1 MNKSILLVV
10 CDFLVLSLLSF
21 ISFDKATAE
30 EGASISQEALEE
42 AKNQSQSEVG
52 LLFEI
57 LNKKNEEQQKENE
70 EQSTKLGA
78 EKDALEKA
86 LADREKNLDQRIAEL
101 AKTRKD
107 LENTE
112 ELATNL
118 AEEKARLQ
126 KERTSLQ
133 KEKSKL
139 KEERDI
145 LTGQTKE
152 AADTRAVLL
161 TEVKDLESKKAVV
174 GERLKNMH
182 NEVEKKKAELS
193 QQQKELALIGAQKN
207 AVVEE
212 KQTLQV
218 ALAQKDATLSSTKD
232 VLAKTEGTL
241 ASAQQNIQTLQGDK
255 VELQGTLA
263 QSEAQKAF
271 IAKQKMV
278 LEKQTTELEKKTQQL
293 LASKGQLEQEKTGLQ
308 DEKRDLQTS
317 LEKSRLQIEA
327 NKKEEER
334 IRQSIAAAKA
344 DLQRQREEATAEL
357 ARQEAE
363 KARLLAEKDKIL
375 ETNKKLTE
383 NITTLADLSERKTEE
398 IKNKIDR
405 AQPLS
410 PNTIFTHFRNAQVRL
425 RFLSLTKGILGT
437 TQTREFNIPAT
448 LVEDRGGVF
457 AVTLIK
463 DSPFEI
469 RRARSAIGISGTLFI
484 GSKKLPV
491 LDVSYAKDD
500 PRVLIVP
507 IPAGTTEG
515 LHRFKIDSDPYHFP
529 KAILVDPNG
538 QGYGE
543 MAFNIH
549 AENDQYIELKSGIL
563 RSLSGEFTQS
573 IGDFTF
579 SQTGHFLGVLVNRN
593 HAIRLLDLSSPY
605 KMPLGDTFNPDRTSI
620 LSSILERKVRILNAE
635 LH

>member
-21 ISFDKATAE
+21 ISFEATAE
-30 EGASISQEALEE
+30 EGASISQAALEE

-86 LADREKNLDQRIAEL
+86 LADRKKNLDQRIAEL
-101 AKTRKD
+101 EKTRKD

-126 KERTSLQ
+126 KERTGLQ

-152 AADTRAVLL
+152 AADTRSVLL

-174 GERLKNMH
+174 GERLKNMQ

-193 QQQKELALIGAQKN
+193 QQQKELALVGAQKN

-218 ALAQKDATLSSTKD
+218 ALARKDATLTSTKD

-263 QSEAQKAF
+263 QSEAQKSF
-271 IAKQKMV
+271 IAKQKMA
-278 LEKQTTELEKKTQQL
+278 LEKKTQQL
-293 LASKGQLEQEKTGLQ
+293 LDSKGQLEEEKTGLQ
-308 DEKRDLQTS
+308 DENRDLLTS

-334 IRQSIAAAKA
+334 IRQSIVAAKA
-344 DLQRQREEATAEL
+344 DLERQRKEASAEL
-357 ARQEAE
+357 ARQEAD
-363 KARLLAEKDKIL
+363 KARLLAEKEKIMD
-375 ETNKKLTE
+375 NNRKLTE
-383 NITTLADLSERKTEE
+383 NVATLAELSGKKTDE
-398 IKNKIDR
+398 IKNKIDA

-410 PNTIFTHFRNAQVRL
+410 PNTIFTLFRNAQVRL
-425 RFLSLTKGILGT
+425 RFLSLTKGILGA

-448 LVEDRGGVF
+448 LVEDSRGVF

-463 DSPFEI
+463 NSPFEI
-469 RRARSAIGISGTLFI
+469 RRARSATGISGTLFV
-484 GSKKLPV
+484 GSKTLPV
-491 LDVSYAKDD
+491 LDVSYAPDD

-507 IPAGTTEG
+507 LPPKAADG

-529 KAILVDPNG
+529 KAILVDPDG
-538 QGYGE
+538 KGYGE

-549 AENDQYIELKSGIL
+549 AENDQYIELKSGLL

-573 IGDFTF
+573 TGDFTF
-579 SQTGHFLGVLVNRN
+579 SQTGHFLGILVNRN
-593 HAIRLLDLSSPY
+593 HAIRLPDLSSPY
-605 KMPLGDTFNPDRTSI
+605 KMPLGDAFNPERASL

>member
-30 EGASISQEALEE
+30 EGASISQAALEE
-42 AKNQSQSEVG
+42 AKNQRQSV
-52 LLFEI
+52 LSLQFKI
-57 LNKKNEEQQKENE
+57 LNAKIEEQQKENE

-101 AKTRKD
+101 EKTRKN

-174 GERLKNMH
+174 GERLKNMQ

-193 QQQKELALIGAQKN
+193 QQQKELALIDSQKN
-207 AVVEE
+207 AVLEE

-255 VELQGTLA
+255 VQLQGTLA

-278 LEKQTTELEKKTQQL
+278 LEKQATELEKKTQQL
-293 LASKGQLEQEKTGLQ
+293 MASKGQLEKEKTGLQ

-344 DLQRQREEATAEL
+344 DLERQRKEAATEL
-357 ARQEAE
+357 ARQEAD
-363 KARLLAEKDKIL
+363 KARLLAEKEKIMD
-375 ETNKKLTE
+375 NNRKLTE
-383 NITTLADLSERKTEE
+383 NVATLEKKTEE
-398 IKNKIDR
+398 IKNKIDK

-425 RFLSLTKGILGT
+425 KFLSLTKGILGA

-448 LVEDRGGVF
+448 LVEDSRGVF

-469 RRARSAIGISGTLFI
+469 RRARSATSISGTLFV

-507 IPAGTTEG
+507 LPPGAADG

-538 QGYGE
+538 KGYGE

-573 IGDFTF
+573 TGDFTF

-593 HAIRLLDLSSPY
+593 HAIRLPDLSSPY
-605 KMPLGDTFNPDRTSI
+605 KMPLGDAFDPERTSL
-620 LSSILERKVRILNAE
+620 LSDILERRVRILNAE

>member
-21 ISFDKATAE
+21 VSFDKATAE
-30 EGASISQEALEE
+30 DGASISQAALEE

-70 EQSTKLGA
+70 EQSSQLGA
-78 EKDALEKA
+78 ENEALENA
-86 LADREKNLDQRIAEL
+86 LADKEKNLDQRIAEL
-101 AKTRKD
+101 EKTRKD

-118 AEEKARLQ
+118 AEEKSRLQ
-126 KERTSLQ
+126 KERASLQ

-152 AADTRAVLL
+152 AADTRAALL

-174 GERLKNMH
+174 GERLKNMQ

-193 QQQKELALIGAQKN
+193 QQQKELTLIDAQKD
-207 AVVEE
+207 AVIKE

-218 ALAQKDATLSSTKD
+218 ALAQKDATLSTTKD

-241 ASAQQNIQTLQGDK
+241 ASAQQNIETLQGDK

-271 IAKQKMV
+271 ISNQKMA
-278 LEKQTTELEKKTQQL
+278 LEKQTTQLEKKAQIL
-293 LASKGQLEQEKTGLQ
+293 LESKGQLEQEKTGLQ
-308 DEKRDLQTS
+308 NEKRDLLTS

-334 IRQSIAAAKA
+334 ILQSIATAKA
-344 DLQRQREEATAEL
+344 DLERQRKQAAAEL
-357 ARQEAE
+357 ARQEAD
-363 KARLLAEKDKIL
+363 KARLLAEK
-375 ETNKKLTE
+375 ETIMDNNRKLTE
-383 NITTLADLSERKTEE
+383 NVATLAELSEKKTEE
-398 IKNKIDR
+398 IKNKIDK

-410 PNTIFTHFRNAQVRL
+410 PNTIFTHFRNAQVRV
-425 RFLSLTKGILGT
+425 RFLSLTKGILGAI
-437 TQTREFNIPAT
+437 QTREFNIPAT
-448 LVEDRGGVF
+448 LVEDSHGVF

-469 RRARSAIGISGTLFI
+469 RRARSATGISGTLFI

-500 PRVLIVP
+500 PRVLIIP
-507 IPAGTTEG
+507 IPAQSAQG
-515 LHRFKIDSDPYHFP
+515 LHRFQIDSDPYHFP

-538 QGYGE
+538 KGYGE

-549 AENDQYIELKSGIL
+549 AENDQYIELKSGII

-573 IGDFTF
+573 TGDFTF

-593 HAIRLLDLSSPY
+593 HAIRLPDLSSPY
-605 KMPLGDTFNPDRTSI
+605 KMPLGDSFDPERTSL